1 MLYEKEIINRMRGRI
16 IKGIGGFYYVK
27 TEQGVVQTRGRG
39 LFRKTGITPMVGDEV
54 EIIISKEDSDG
65 DGMIQEILP
74 RRNAFTRPP
83 VANVDTVV
91 IVFAAKKPKPM
102 FEIID
107 KFLITAESNDAEPI
121 LCMNKCDLLKP
132 EQLEEIRGRYEG
144 LYPFFSVSAKTGEG
158 LEELRQALAG
168 RHTAFAGPSGV
179 GKSSLINL
187 IVPDADMETSSV
199 SQKTRRGRHT
209 TRHVEIFDYPL
220 GGLIYDTPGFTSFDL
235 SGVAP
240 EDLDQYYPEMV
251 PFIGQCRFDNCRH
264 LKEPGCAVRDAVERG
279 EISEDRYQSYVNGFE
294 ELQEKAQDW
303 KNK

>member
-1 MLYEKEIINRMRGRI
+1 MKGRI
-16 IKGIGGFYYVK
+16 IKGIGGFYYVQ
-27 TEQGVVQTRGRG
+27 TEQGLVQTRGRG

-74 RRNAFTRPP
+74 RRNAFARPP

-91 IVFAAKKPKPM
+91 IVFAAKKPKPI

-107 KFLITAESNDAEPI
+107 KFLITADSNDAHPI
-121 LCMNKCDLLKP
+121 LCMNKCDLLSPDKR
-132 EQLEEIRGRYEG
+132 EEIAGRYKD
-144 LYPFFSVSAKTGEG
+144 LYPFFCVSAKTGEG
-158 LEELRQALAG
+158 IDDLKKELVG

-179 GKSSLINL
+179 GKSSLINIL
-187 IVPDADMETSSV
+187 VPEADMETRSV

-209 TRHVEIFDYPL
+209 TRHVEIFQYPP

-235 SGVAP
+235 SGVEP
-240 EDLDQYYPEMV
+240 EELDRYYPEML
-251 PFIGQCRFDNCRH
+251 PFIGHCRFDNCRH

-279 EISEDRYQSYVNGFE
+279 EISEERYQSYVHGFQ

-303 KNK
+303 KKK